1 MTTVCIEPQT
11 AAQKE
16 QAKILPPG
24 AKAPDFT
31 LHVTPDQCL
40 SLSDLAG
47 KPVVIAFYPA
57 DWSPVCGDQM
67 TLYNEALPEFEK
79 YGAEVLG
86 ISVDGAWCHDAFAKH
101 LGSGRQA
108 IRRIP
113 RERGTLRARAVRH
126 RPERSHRLELSVAL
140 GGQSRRRR
148 HPASARATA
157 GLRNAHVNLASSC
170 QLNRS
175 RPG

>member
-11 AAQKE
+11 AERQE
-16 QAKILPPG
+16 QAELLRPG
-24 AKAPDFT
+24 TKAPDFT

-79 YGAEVLG
+79 YGAEILG

-101 LGSGRQA
+101 QHIHFPLLRFRAEGSGRQA
-108 IRRIP
+108 VRRLP
-113 RERGTLRARAVRH
+113 RGRGNLPTRALRH
-126 RPERSHRLELSVAL
+126 RP
-140 GGQSRRRR
+140 
-148 HPASARATA
+148 
-157 GLRNAHVNLASSC
+157 
-170 QLNRS
+170 
-175 RPG
+175 